1 MRVQQLTRG
10 RIKSFLA
17 GKLNEGLARNTV
29 RLIHAPLR
37 GMLNAAL
44 DDGIIMSNPA
54 AKLGRQLRITS
65 SASDREESKAMS
77 RQELSK
83 FLAAARE
90 REPRWFAL
98 FFTAARTGLRL
109 GELLSLRWEDF
120 DHPNHTVR
128 VARAVSRGVA
138 KIPKSRKSRAVD
150 MSRELETTLRDYE
163 REKKVE
169 SLRIGKPVPPWVFA
183 SRTGNLLQPGRVEK
197 VFKRI
202 L

>member
-1 MRVQQLTRG
+1 MPAFGAMRVQQLTRG

-65 SASDREESKAMS
+65 STSDREESKAMS
-77 RQELSK
+77 SAGTFQIPGSSQRGS
-83 FLAAARE
+83 RE
-90 REPRWFAL
+90 GSPSSLQQLERVW
-98 FFTAARTGLRL
+98 RL

-128 VARAVSRGVA
+128 VARAVSRGRGQDPQ
-138 KIPKSRKSRAVD
+138 KPKKQGGRHEPRTRNDPQAL
-150 MSRELETTLRDYE
+150 REGEE
-163 REKKVE
+163 
-169 SLRIGKPVPPWVFA
+169 G
-183 SRTGNLLQPGRVEK
+183 
-197 VFKRI
+197 
-202 L
+202 

>member
-65 SASDREESKAMS
+65 STSDREESKAMS

-98 FFTAARTGLRL
+98 FFTAARMGLAFRRTAVASMGGLRPPESHGSSRSSRL
-109 GELLSLRWEDF
+109 SGRGQDPKKPKKQGGRHEPRTRNDPQALREGEE
-120 DHPNHTVR
+120 
-128 VARAVSRGVA
+128 G
-138 KIPKSRKSRAVD
+138 
-150 MSRELETTLRDYE
+150 
-163 REKKVE
+163 
-169 SLRIGKPVPPWVFA
+169 
-183 SRTGNLLQPGRVEK
+183 
-197 VFKRI
+197 
-202 L
+202 